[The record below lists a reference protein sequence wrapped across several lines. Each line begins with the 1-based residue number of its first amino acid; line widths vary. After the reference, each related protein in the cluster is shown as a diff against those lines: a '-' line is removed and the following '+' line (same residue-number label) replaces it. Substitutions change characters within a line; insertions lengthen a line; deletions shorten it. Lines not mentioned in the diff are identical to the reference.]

1 LKIFLFGNQFVKRE
15 MTKFPRFIVKAFFL
29 FFILAV
35 SPAFGQENLPALI
48 KKVEPSIVVILTYNR
63 EGKIL
68 GQGSGFFI
76 NKEGDVITNYH
87 VLQEANRAVI
97 RTIDGKEYPIKKILA
112 EDKEG
117 DLIRVSVDI
126 SEEAVSPLTL
136 ATQVPEVGE
145 RVIVIGTPLGLDKTV
160 SDGIVSAVRAM
171 PKFGNIIQVTAPIS
185 PGSSGSPV
193 INMKGEVIGIATFF
207 IIAGQNLNF
216 AIPGERIARLTM
228 GQGESLSEREEGRMK
243 DWLASAEGLYTI
255 GLRFL
260 WAEDYEKALAYFI
273 EAVKRNPD
281 HAQSYF
287 QIGYCLT
294 KLGQYKEAMDSYQQ
308 AIRIQPN
315 DGEIYN
321 NLCFAYGK
329 VGRFDEARKSC
340 GQAIR
345 LKPDLA
351 EAHNNLGWA
360 YQMLGRYQEAIQSC
374 KEAIRLKPDFVMAHY
389 NLGNN
394 YSALKKY
401 EEAIASYKETIHIQF
416 DYAEGHLNLGA
427 AYFQTGRFE
436 EAIVSYRQAI
446 QLKPSLPEAHLN
458 LGMSYLKLGDRGS
471 AIEEYK
477 ILKELDK
484 GLANRL
490 FNLIYE

>member
-1 LKIFLFGNQFVKRE
+1 
-15 MTKFPRFIVKAFFL
+15 MTKFSRFIFKPLFL
-29 FFILAV
+29 SFLLAA
-35 SPAFGQENLPALI
+35 STASGQENLPTLI

-97 RTIDGKEYPIKKILA
+97 RTTDGRDYPIKKVLA
-112 EDKEG
+112 EDTEG

-126 SEEAVSPLTL
+126 SEEAVSPLIL
-136 ATQVPEVGE
+136 ATQLPEVGE

-207 IIAGQNLNF
+207 LVAGQNLNF
-216 AIPGERIARLTM
+216 AIPGERIAKLTM
-228 GQGESLSEREEGRMK
+228 GQGESLPEREEGRIK
-243 DWLASAEGLYTI
+243 DWLASAEGIYTV
-255 GLRFL
+255 GLHYL
-260 WAEDYEKALAYFI
+260 LAEDYEKALSYFI
-273 EAVKRNPD
+273 ESTKRNPQK
-281 HAQSYF
+281 ALSF
-287 QIGYCLT
+287 FWIGYCLGR
-294 KLGQYKEAMDSYQQ
+294 LGQYQEAIEPYKQ

-329 VGRFDEARKSC
+329 VGRFDEAIESC
-340 GQAIR
+340 RQAIQ

-351 EAHNNLGWA
+351 EAQNNLGWT
-360 YQMLGRYQEAIQSC
+360 YQIVGRYQEAIQSC
-374 KEAIRLKPDFVMAHY
+374 KEAIRLKPDFVLAHY

-401 EEAIASYKETIHIQF
+401 EEAIKSYKETIRIQF

-427 AYFQTGRFE
+427 AYFHTGRFE
-436 EAIVSYRQAI
+436 EAIVSYKQAVR
-446 QLKPSLPEAHLN
+446 LKSSLPEAHLN

-477 ILKELDK
+477 ILRELDK

>member
-1 LKIFLFGNQFVKRE
+1 MVTFHLFIRGLL
-15 MTKFPRFIVKAFFL
+15 FL
-29 FFILAV
+29 FFVGVV
-35 SPAFGQENLPALI
+35 SPILGQESLPALI
-48 KKVEPSIVVILTYNR
+48 KKVEPSIVVILIYNR

-87 VLQEANRAVI
+87 VLQEASRAVI
-97 RTIDGKEYPIKKILA
+97 RTKDGKEYPIKRVLA

-117 DLIRVSVDI
+117 DLIRVSIEI
-126 SEEAVSPLTL
+126 SGEVVKPLPVANTL
-136 ATQVPEVGE
+136 PEVGE
-145 RVIVIGTPLGLDKTV
+145 RIIVIGTPLGFDQTV
-160 SDGIVSAVRAM
+160 SDGIVSAVREI
-171 PKFGNIIQVTAPIS
+171 PGFGKIIQLTAPIS

-193 INMKGEVIGIATFF
+193 INLKGEVIGIATFF
-207 IIAGQNLNF
+207 IVAGQNLNF
-216 AIPGERIARLTM
+216 AIPGERLTKLIIR
-228 GQGESLSEREEGRMK
+228 QGKSLSEREEGRMK
-243 DWLASAEGLYTI
+243 DWLASAEGLYTV

-260 WAEDYEKALAYFI
+260 WAEDYEKALPYFI
-273 EAVKRNPD
+273 EAAKRSPD
-281 HAQSYF
+281 HGQAYF
-287 QIGYCLT
+287 QIGYCFT
-294 KLGQYKEAMDSYQQ
+294 RLGKYQEAVESYKQ

-315 DGEIYN
+315 DAEIYN
-321 NLCFAYGK
+321 NLCFVYGK
-329 VGRFDEARKSC
+329 VGRFDEAIESC

-351 EAHNNLGWA
+351 EVHNNLGWT
-360 YQMLGRYQEAIQSC
+360 YQVIGRYQKGIQSC
-374 KEAIRLKPDFVMAHY
+374 KEAIRLKPDFVLAHY

-401 EEAIASYKETIHIQF
+401 EEAIESYKETIRLQF

-436 EAIVSYRQAI
+436 EAIVSYQQAI
-446 QLKPSLPEAHLN
+446 RLKPSLAEAHLN
-458 LGMSYLKLGDRGS
+458 LGMSYLKLGDKGS
-471 AIEEYK
+471 AMEEYK

-484 GLANRL
+484 GLANQL